1 MDDELARP
9 APWCNRLIWEHY
21 SCQGDSVTYD
31 AESYGR
37 QFQFTMSNSSICLKA
52 INDLL
57 TDEHGEPTRFWIPD
71 YQRGYRWTTLEVTQ
85 LLDDVWEFIQ
95 DGKGAFYCLQPLVVK
110 VRNSGDFEVVDGQ
123 QRLTT
128 IYILITYLRTQAEAL
143 EKQPFR
149 IHFETRGEANG
160 PFLENIDLSKAEENV
175 DFFYMCEAYEAI
187 KNWFSDRDGSIKL
200 KLLQHFLSHDDAGP
214 NVKVIWF
221 QLGSNDNAVSAFT
234 RLNVGKIALTND
246 ELIRALFLKSNNGE
260 EATESQLRIA
270 YEWDQLEKSLQ
281 SDSFWYFLNNESGR
295 RQNRIGF
302 IFELIAKA
310 EPKPRI
316 ANHDAY
322 WIFYEYSSRF
332 RNDGVSP
339 DSEWLSVKQAFMM
352 LEEWYED
359 RRLYHIVGFL
369 IEQGEKVTD
378 VWALSKGIPKSVF
391 ERKLLDRIFSIVVGG
406 SERPHERNELRERVG
421 EALSNLQYGLHSK
434 RIRSTLL
441 LFNVATLLE
450 NPNSNLRFQFD
461 SFKREHWDIEHVR
474 SVTSRRPVRHHERV
488 KWFELCVGFL
498 ETQEKEAELCEELK
512 EFTSLSQSD
521 ASEADFSSLYERV
534 LKVFQETDGDE
545 SDDGISNLT
554 LLDRTTNRSYKNS
567 VFAVKRQRLLSLD
580 QSGVFVPL
588 CTRNVFLK
596 CYSQQADNVMF
607 WSTQDRSCYLDSMI
621 DALVNFFSDI
631 QDTD

>member
-1 MDDELARP
+1 M
-9 APWCNRLIWEHY
+9 
-21 SCQGDSVTYD
+21 YD
-31 AESYGR
+31 AEIHGR

-57 TDEHGEPTRFWIPD
+57 TDEQGQPTRFWIPA
-71 YQRGYRWTTLEVTQ
+71 YQRGYRWTSLEVRQ

-95 DGKGAFYCLQPLVVK
+95 NGQGAFYCLQPLVVK
-110 VRNSGDFEVVDGQ
+110 ARDSGDYEVVDGQ

-128 IYILITYLRTQAEAL
+128 IYILITYLRTQANAL
-143 EKQPFR
+143 EKKPFH
-149 IHFETRGEANG
+149 IHFETRGEANV
-160 PFLENIDLSKAEENV
+160 PFLENIDLSKAEHNV
-175 DFFYMCEAYEAI
+175 DFYYICEAYEAI
-187 KNWFSDRDGSIKL
+187 TNWFSNRDSSIKL
-200 KLLQHFLSHDDAGP
+200 TLLQHFLNHDDAGR

-221 QLGSNDNAVSAFT
+221 QLGANDNAVSAFT

-246 ELIRALFLKSNNGE
+246 ELIRALFLKSNNGSS
-260 EATESQLRIA
+260 ATESQLRIA

-295 RQNRIGF
+295 SQNRIGY
-302 IFELIAKA
+302 IFELIVKADGKPSIAK
-310 EPKPRI
+310 
-316 ANHDAY
+316 HDAY

-332 RNDGVSP
+332 RNDDVSS
-339 DSEWLSVKQAFMM
+339 DSEWLRVKQAFMM
-352 LEEWYED
+352 LEEWYQD

-378 VWALSKGIPKSVF
+378 VWALSKEIPKSIF
-391 ERKLLDRIFSIVVGG
+391 ERKLRDRIFDLVVGG
-406 SERPHERNELRERVG
+406 NCPHEQSELRERVG
-421 EALSNLQYGLHSK
+421 EALIDLQYGLDPNG
-434 RIRSTLL
+434 IRSTLL

-488 KWFELCVGFL
+488 HWFNLCLGFL
-498 ETQEKEAELCEELK
+498 ETQENAEELCAELK
-512 EFTSLSQSD
+512 KFVNLSQSE
-521 ASEADFSSLYERV
+521 ALEADFSSLYERV

-607 WSTQDRSCYLDSMI
+607 WSKQDRNCYFESMVET
-621 DALVNFFSDI
+621 LVGFFSDI
-631 QDTD
+631 QDMD